1 MAFLKTAI
9 IMTVGQVASSAIS
22 TRSANKRAKKAQE
35 ASEEAAR
42 KQALIEGSAPSISS
56 AQQISEAAQL
66 LAGSEVGQGLQGM
79 AYEDPEGRDLEELI
93 QDPAVQEELFDQFGP
108 SPELDALLE
117 ASSGLIDDGALAGMS
132 SGVMAAARGG
142 AVGRPKDV
150 YYFSVPNIQR
160 MMGDTDPGIQNVGQ
174 QMMGQIQANPEQGMV
189 QASPQQL
196 QMMARGGMVRPRRY
210 APGGPVAG
218 PDIPVDMEGG
228 PQLLDSTQDAAAIEL
243 YLEHYLALQDGVIT
257 RDAFDERTAQF
268 SPEERAAAHQ
278 LLTMR
283 ETGLSPEEI
292 VQEIAP
298 RGSNDLPP
306 LGTRSIEE
314 INSVR

>member
-1 MAFLKTAI
+1 MAFVKTAI

-22 TRSANKRAKKAQE
+22 SRSANKRAKKAQE

-117 ASSGLIDDGALAGMS
+117 ASSGLIDDGVLAGMS

-150 YYFSVPNIQR
+150 YYFSVPNIQK
-160 MMGDTDPGIQNVGQ
+160 MMGDGDPGIQNVGQ

-210 APGGPVAG
+210 EAGGPVIQAD
-218 PDIPVDMEGG
+218 PESASGG
-228 PQLLDSTQDAAAIEL
+228 PQLLDPTQDAAAIEL
-243 YLEHYLALQDGVIT
+243 YLEHYLALQDGLIT

>member
-1 MAFLKTAI
+1 MAFIKTAI
-9 IMTVGQVASSAIS
+9 VLTVGQVASSAIS
-22 TRSANKRAKKAQE
+22 SRSANKRAKKAQE

-93 QDPAVQEELFDQFGP
+93 QDPAVQEQLFDQFGP

-150 YYFSVPNIQR
+150 YYFSVPNIQK

-210 APGGPVAG
+210 EAGGPVIQAD
-218 PDIPVDMEGG
+218 PEYASGG

-243 YLEHYLALQDGVIT
+243 YLEHYLALQDGLIT
-257 RDAFDERTAQF
+257 RDAFDDRTAQF

-283 ETGLSPEEI
+283 ETGLTPEEI

>member
-1 MAFLKTAI
+1 MAFY
-9 IMTVGQVASSAIS
+9 VAGAALITGVYGSYRAG
-22 TRSANKRAKKAQE
+22 KRAKEQQE
-35 ASEEAAR
+35 ANQLAAMQQRYVDGSAPGMPAPSAIEEAA
-42 KQALIEGSAPSISS
+42 QMV
-56 AQQISEAAQL
+56 
-66 LAGSEVGQGLQGM
+66 AGSEVGQGLQGM
-79 AYEDPEGRDLEELI
+79 EYEDPDGRGIEELI
-93 QDPAVQEELFDQFGP
+93 QDPAVQEQLFEQYGP
-108 SPELDALLE
+108 SPELEALLQTG
-117 ASSGLIDDGALAGMS
+117 SGLMGDGALSGAS

-150 YYFSVPNIQR
+150 YYFSVPNIQK
-160 MMGDTDPGIQNVGQ
+160 MMGDGDPGIQNVGQ

-228 PQLLDSTQDAAAIEL
+228 PQLLDSTQDAGAIEL
-243 YLEHYLALQDGVIT
+243 YLEHYVALQDGLIT

-292 VQEIAP
+292 VEEIAP
-298 RGSNDLPP
+298 R
-306 LGTRSIEE
+306 
-314 INSVR
+314 

>member
-1 MAFLKTAI
+1 MAFVKTAI

-22 TRSANKRAKKAQE
+22 SRSANKRAKKAQE

-79 AYEDPEGRDLEELI
+79 AYEDPEGRELEELI
-93 QDPAVQEELFDQFGP
+93 QDPAVHEQLFDQFGP

-150 YYFSVPNIQR
+150 YYFSVPNIQK
-160 MMGDTDPGIQNVGQ
+160 MMGDGDPGIQNVGQ

-210 APGGPVAG
+210 EAGGPVIQAD
-218 PDIPVDMEGG
+218 PESASGG

-243 YLEHYLALQDGVIT
+243 YLEHYLAVQDGVIT
-257 RDAFDERTAQF
+257 RDSFDERTAQF

-292 VQEIAP
+292 VEEIAP
-298 RGSNDLPP
+298 R
-306 LGTRSIEE
+306 
-314 INSVR
+314 

>member
-1 MAFLKTAI
+1 MSFW
-9 IMTVGQVASSAIS
+9 VAGATIFTGVYGSYRAG
-22 TRSANKRAKKAQE
+22 KRAEKQQE
-35 ASEEAAR
+35 AQQLAAMQQRFIEGAAPGMPAPSTVEEAA
-42 KQALIEGSAPSISS
+42 QMV
-56 AQQISEAAQL
+56 
-66 LAGSEVGQGLQGM
+66 AGSEVGRGLQGM
-79 AYEDPEGRDLEELI
+79 EYEDPEGRSIEELI
-93 QDPAVQEELFDQFGP
+93 QDPAVQEQLFEQYGP
-108 SPELDALLE
+108 SPELEALME
-117 ASSGLIDDGALAGMS
+117 AGSGLMGDGVLSGAS

-150 YYFSVPNIQR
+150 YYFSVPNIRR
-160 MMGDTDPGIQNVGQ
+160 MMGDTDPGIQSVGQ

-189 QASPQQL
+189 QASPEQL

-210 APGGPVAG
+210 QAGGPVIPAD
-218 PDIPVDMEGG
+218 PDYASGG

-243 YLEHYLALQDGVIT
+243 YLEHYLALQDGLIT

-292 VQEIAP
+292 VEEIAP
-298 RGSNDLPP
+298 R
-306 LGTRSIEE
+306 
-314 INSVR
+314 

>member
-1 MAFLKTAI
+1 MAFVKTAI
-9 IMTVGQVASSAIS
+9 IMTVGQVVGGAIS
-22 TRSANKRAKKAQE
+22 SRSANKRAKKAQE

-117 ASSGLIDDGALAGMS
+117 ASSGLIDDGVLAGMS

-150 YYFSVPNIQR
+150 YYFSVPNIQK

-210 APGGPVAG
+210 EAGGPV
-218 PDIPVDMEGG
+218 IPADPESASGG
-228 PQLLDSTQDAAAIEL
+228 PQLLDPTQDAAAIEL

>member
-1 MAFLKTAI
+1 MQQRF
-9 IMTVGQVASSAIS
+9 
-22 TRSANKRAKKAQE
+22 
-35 ASEEAAR
+35 
-42 KQALIEGSAPSISS
+42 IEGSAPGMPAPSTVE
-56 AQQISEAAQL
+56 EAAQMV
-66 LAGSEVGQGLQGM
+66 AGSEVGQGLQGM
-79 AYEDPEGRDLEELI
+79 QYEDPEGRGIEELI
-93 QDPAVQEELFDQFGP
+93 QDPAVQEQLFEQYGP
-108 SPELDALLE
+108 SPELEALME
-117 ASSGLIDDGALAGMS
+117 AGSGLMGDGALSGAS

-150 YYFSVPNIQR
+150 YYFSVPNIQK
-160 MMGDTDPGIQNVGQ
+160 MMGDTDPGIQSVGQ

-189 QASPQQL
+189 QASPEQL

-210 APGGPVAG
+210 EAGGPVIPAD
-218 PDIPVDMEGG
+218 PDYASGG

-243 YLEHYLALQDGVIT
+243 YLEHYLALQDGLIT

-292 VQEIAP
+292 VEEIAP
-298 RGSNDLPP
+298 R
-306 LGTRSIEE
+306 
-314 INSVR
+314 

>member
-9 IMTVGQVASSAIS
+9 ILTAGQVASSAIS
-22 TRSANKRAKKAQE
+22 SRSANKRAKKAQE

-42 KQALIEGSAPSISS
+42 KQALIDGSAPSISS

-93 QDPAVQEELFDQFGP
+93 QDPAVQEQLFEQYGP
-108 SPELDALLE
+108 SPELEALLE

-132 SGVMAAARGG
+132 LGVMAAARGG

-160 MMGDTDPGIQNVGQ
+160 MLGDPDPGIQNVGQ

-210 APGGPVAG
+210 DAGGQVIPAD
-218 PDIPVDMEGG
+218 PDYASGG

-243 YLEHYLALQDGVIT
+243 YLEHYLALQDGLIT

-292 VQEIAP
+292 VEEIAP
-298 RGSNDLPP
+298 R
-306 LGTRSIEE
+306 
-314 INSVR
+314 